1 VHFNGVEDGQPR
13 GGNLATPGVTNGTS
27 TPAQRRAAIAIAFL
41 LAAASSA
48 QISPGPLS
56 RPHQKLEG
64 SRACL
69 QCHRSGKGVDS
80 QRCLKCHAALAQRIA
95 AGKGLHSRPTHTQC
109 EHCHAE
115 HNGVDYALVY
125 WGKQGKNAFDLVI
138 VVNPELTEREG
149 RQVEEEGCLSV
160 PGFNASV
167 PRPMRAV
174 VRGRDRDG
182 RQCTIEGRGLLA
194 RAIQHEL
201 DHLEGRLYLDRLRG
215 LHRALLV
222 HRINRRV
229 RKGAW

>member
-1 VHFNGVEDGQPR
+1 MRRPI
-13 GGNLATPGVTNGTS
+13 
-27 TPAQRRAAIAIAFL
+27 QRYGAEVLHRAADPVVGWPPDLRQLIEDMIETMYEE
-41 LAAASSA
+41 
-48 QISPGPLS
+48 
-56 RPHQKLEG
+56 R
-64 SRACL
+64 
-69 QCHRSGKGVDS
+69 GVG
-80 QRCLKCHAALAQRIA
+80 IA
-95 AGKGLHSRPTHTQC
+95 APQV
-109 EHCHAE
+109 
-115 HNGVDYALVY
+115 GVPLRVFAIDLS
-125 WGKQGKNAFDLVI
+125 QGKNTCDLVI

-182 RQCTIEGRGLLA
+182 RQCAIEGRGLLA

-229 RKGAW
+229 RKGTW